1 MIHVL
6 KLRVKE
12 LEAMLLEKEAA
23 LQQLANHPD
32 AHRVDELEA
41 ERRAYCAEVPRPPR
55 LWPRPCYPILCR
67 GVWVGVG

>member
-41 ERRAYCAEVPRPPR
+41 ERRAYCDEVRTR
-55 LWPRPCYPILCR
+55 TSCTRHACDDRIC
-67 GVWVGVG
+67 